1 MHKARMLAVVALAM
15 ASMALQVPVTA
26 MAAPSITAI
35 ESSDAGQ
42 NDVTV
47 YFDTLVGKVPT
58 ITTSSSLAGTVYL
71 NDVDVFDSA
80 NRPHTIPHATSVWVK
95 TPDLSGVTYESPYSV
110 RVDNAGH
117 TLDRRAVDL
126 VIDCDEVFLKLANGK
141 DRTLEKPKLKKRKHA
156 RLVLRSETR
165 VAEKLRRG
173 DKVLN
178 SELRRDLAFHAREM
192 QGNDLGG

>member
-1 MHKARMLAVVALAM
+1 MDPAKADITISDVVT
-15 ASMALQVPVTA
+15 STA
-26 MAAPSITAI
+26 GR
-35 ESSDAGQ
+35 DQ
-42 NDVTV
+42 
-47 YFDTLVGKVPT
+47 GK
-58 ITTSSSLAGTVYL
+58 LFY
-71 NDVDVFDSA
+71 
-80 NRPHTIPHATSVWVK
+80 
-95 TPDLSGVTYESPYSV
+95 
-110 RVDNAGH
+110 
-117 TLDRRAVDL
+117 

-165 VAEKLRRG
+165 VAEKLRHG